1 MVWLRSLLFQLYF
14 YVSVCLSSLTIV
26 FLSPFPYPVRFSIG
40 RAWGRSMLFM
50 GKLLCGLDY
59 VIEGRENIP
68 SQPSVILI
76 KHTTVF
82 ETYAQLAI
90 FPPQTWVLKRELLWI
105 PLFGWG
111 LAAMRPIAIN
121 RGAGHTAVSQVI
133 EQGKER
139 LRDGVWV
146 TVFPEGTRMPL
157 GETRRYGVS
166 GAALAKDAQCVIV
179 PVAHNAG
186 DFWPRRGLKKSPG
199 LIRFCIGPPIHPG
212 SRRPKETNLLAQNWI
227 EAKMREISCGY
238 ERMAEASVT
247 NSYED

>member
-1 MVWLRSLLFQLYF
+1 MVWLRSLLFQVYF
-14 YVSVCLSSLTIV
+14 YVSVCLSALTIV
-26 FLSPFPYPVRFSIG
+26 LLAPFPYRTRFAVARG
-40 RAWGRSMLFM
+40 WGRSMLFM
-50 GKLLCGLDY
+50 GKRLCGLDY
-59 VIEGRENIP
+59 AIEGLENIP
-68 SQPSVILI
+68 AEPSVILI

-90 FPPQTWVLKRELLWI
+90 FPPQTWVLKRELQWI

-121 RGAGHTAVSQVI
+121 RGAGHTAVNQVI

-139 LRDGVWV
+139 LREGIWL

-166 GAALAKDAQCVIV
+166 GAALAKEAQCMIV

-199 LIRFCIGPPIHPG
+199 LIRFCIGPPIAPE
-212 SRRPKETNLLAQNWI
+212 SRPPKETNLLVQDWI
-227 EAKMREISCGY
+227 ESKMSEISRGY
-238 ERMAEASVT
+238 ANTKKPAAAGSGKQ
-247 NSYED
+247 